1 MFKRISA
8 SLALAA
14 LAASPL
20 AVRTAT
26 AADYDEGQWVTTFT
40 AGAGLITSNTFQ
52 SPASAA
58 LADLGRLDGS
68 LAGQSAT
75 MRVDRLSFHDAF
87 SVGPTLGIESGY
99 LSNSGVEPYI
109 RLDRSQLRGRNVR
122 IGEMTSAALA
132 SPAAITANFDD
143 LTSWGLDLGAR
154 YFFNEGGAARPYL
167 AGYVGAE
174 RSDPLYAHFAVSGIS
189 ADGGRQT
196 LLPRET
202 LFNAGV
208 ETGVSYQVSDQ
219 AALRF
224 SVGADYRPARHED
237 STAFES
243 LGLGPV
249 RIADQ
254 RWSVPIDLGLTYRF
268 E

>member
-8 SLALAA
+8 SFALAA
-14 LAASPL
+14 LGASAL
-20 AVRTAT
+20 ASRAAT
-26 AADYDEGQWVTTFT
+26 AADYDEGQWITTFT
-40 AGAGLITSNTFQ
+40 AGAGLITNSTFQ
-52 SPASAA
+52 EPATGT
-58 LADLGRLDGS
+58 LADMGSLDGT

-75 MRVDRLSFHDAF
+75 TRLDSLSFRDAF
-87 SVGPTLGIESGY
+87 SVGPSLGLEAGY
-99 LSNSGVEPYI
+99 LSSSGVEPYI

-122 IGEMTSAALA
+122 IGEMSSDALT

-143 LTSWGLDLGAR
+143 MDSWGLDLGTR
-154 YFFNEGGAARPYL
+154 YFFNEGGAVRPYL

-174 RSDPLYAHFAVSGIS
+174 RSDPLYAHYAVSGLTTDS
-189 ADGGRQT
+189 GRQT

-202 LFNAGV
+202 LFNAGI
-208 ETGVSYQVSDQ
+208 ETGLNYQVSDQ
-219 AALRF
+219 AAVRF
-224 SVGADYRPARHED
+224 SVGADYTPPRHED
-237 STAFES
+237 STAFEP

-254 RWSVPIDLGLTYRF
+254 SWSVPIDLGLTYRF